1 MAEGT
6 AAPRHYHEPIYCVLL
21 HQAAFEYQLFLSKN
35 GVVLM
40 CDNVPARL
48 LKIVDQLLAIGCNVL
63 RSGRGHMLSSTV
75 TDSTWPSDITYN
87 RVKQEKG
94 VGFEPGG
101 EIPSR
106 VRTTAWDYMGQEIPK
121 NYGQLVLGQILMT

>member
-1 MAEGT
+1 M
-6 AAPRHYHEPIYCVLL
+6 P
-21 HQAAFEYQLFLSKN
+21 QAALEIQLFLSKN
-35 GVVLM
+35 GVILM
-40 CDNVPARL
+40 YLDVPSHL
-48 LKIVDQLLAIGCNVL
+48 LKIVDQLPTNACNVM
-63 RSGRGHMLSSTV
+63 RSGRGHTLSPTV
-75 TDSTWPSDITYN
+75 TGGTRPSDITYA
-87 RVKQEKG
+87 RVKMEKG